1 MHPSLFGKTAPED
14 VCAIFADDH
23 SSLTYGELERRANRG
38 ARLLMS
44 QGLRAGDTLVFCLEN
59 DAAFLAVCLAAQ
71 RIGVYF
77 TPVSTRATAE
87 ELAYIVADSG
97 ASVLVIAASKV
108 AAMPGLPGLLGP
120 GVHRIAC
127 AGEVAGYLDWDR
139 AAAGFD
145 DSELSDPACGEVLLY
160 SSGTTGKPKGVKR
173 ATMTRPY
180 DSADPRLAALM
191 QTCTRDAVFLS
202 TSPLYHSAP
211 FRYASAILA
220 TGGTL
225 IVMKRFDPEQALAL
239 IERYQ
244 CTASLWVPTM
254 FSRMLRLPDAV
265 KRRYQLLS
273 MTFAVH
279 GAAPCPVYVKE
290 AMIAWWGPVL
300 YEVYAGTEGVGTCGI
315 TSEEWLLHKGSVG
328 RSTQAP
334 IHILD
339 DEWHELPAGQV
350 GMIYFEGTG
359 NFSYHG
365 DAAKTEKVT
374 SPQGWRTYGDLGYVD
389 AEGYLYLTGRKSFTI
404 ITGGVNVYPQEV
416 EDVLGAHP
424 AVADCAVFGIA
435 DEDLGEQVKAVV
447 QTVAPHDAG
456 PELGQELIAWCRSKL
471 SAIKCPKTI
480 DFDPALPREPNGK
493 LYKLPLQQRYA
504 RR

>member
-1 MHPSLFGKTAPED
+1 MHPSKFGKTSPDD
-14 VCAIFADDH
+14 VCAIFADDG
-23 SSLTYGELERRANRG
+23 SSLTYGDLERRANRG

-44 QGLRAGDTLVFCLEN
+44 QGLRPGDSLVFCLEN
-59 DAAFLAVCLAAQ
+59 DASFLAVCLAAQ

-77 TPVSTRATAE
+77 TPVSTRATAQ
-87 ELAYIVADSG
+87 ELAYIVSDSG
-97 ASVLVIAASKV
+97 AGVLAIAAGKA

-120 GVHRIAC
+120 AVRRLAC
-127 AGEVAGYLDWDR
+127 TGEVAGYLGWDN
-139 AAAGFD
+139 AAAEFD
-145 DSELSDPACGEVLLY
+145 DGELAEPACGEVLLY
-160 SSGTTGKPKGVKR
+160 SSGTTGKPKGIKR
-173 ATMTRPY
+173 PALSRPY
-180 DSADPRLAALM
+180 DSADPRLASLM
-191 QTCTRDAVFLS
+191 KTCSRDTVFLS

-211 FRYASAILA
+211 FRYACAVLA
-220 TGGTL
+220 TGGKL
-225 IVMKRFDPEQALAL
+225 VVMKRFEPEQALAL
-239 IERYQ
+239 IERFR

-254 FSRMLRLPDAV
+254 FSRMLRLPDEV
-265 KRRYQLLS
+265 KRRYQLGS
-273 MTFAVH
+273 MALAVH

-300 YEVYAGTEGVGTCGI
+300 HEVYAGTEGVGSCAI
-315 TSEEWLLHKGSVG
+315 TSAEWLLRKGSVG

-334 IHILD
+334 IRILD
-339 DEWHELPAGQV
+339 EDWHELPAGQV
-350 GMIYFEGTG
+350 GMVFFEGTG
-359 NFSYHG
+359 NFTYHG
-365 DAAKTEKVT
+365 DAAKTEQVT

-424 AVADCAVFGIA
+424 AVADCAVFGIP
-435 DEDLGEQVKAVV
+435 DDDLGEQVKAVV

-471 SAIKCPKTI
+471 SAIKCPRTI

-493 LYKLPLQQRYA
+493 LYKLPLQQRYM